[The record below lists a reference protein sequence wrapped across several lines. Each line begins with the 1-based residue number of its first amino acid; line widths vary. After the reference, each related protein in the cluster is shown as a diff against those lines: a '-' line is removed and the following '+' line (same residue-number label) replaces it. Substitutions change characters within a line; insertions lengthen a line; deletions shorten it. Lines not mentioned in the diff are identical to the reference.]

1 MTATTGMTV
10 PVAGASCDSLV
21 VGVGELDSGASGLP
35 MLLIATT
42 IKEITRVAIAATNTT
57 HNRGLPS

>member
-1 MTATTGMTV
+1 MTV